1 MCVFVLVVAQCPR
14 LCSSGRDRVFCFE
27 RELALFLRALWTLVY
42 GSDDL
47 PVEFDVQGLLSYR
60 GGECGTIDEA
70 RYQALFGQYFRFDV
84 SQQRPYF
91 YREVQKFLKSI
102 CGQFVDEFEQGW
114 IRHLSL
120 MPFDPTLMFN
130 GSMDRL
136 VDRLVAT
143 VSVLSF
149 SDLCE
154 SDDGGIILRQYREVV
169 EHFKRRW
176 TTGVPVID
184 DIVAMWMSYPNWSRC
199 QALLGVVQVVF
210 GGMIH
215 GCYRTD
221 FRDLGV
227 TVIDDG
233 VMLSSLNLVRS
244 WMSSGFVGQ
253 SRCSMT
259 GFTRHCQ
266 TTDMQTSR
274 LQDESHCVPW
284 EQLLKVGINDLYDRC
299 SVALGSSSG
308 LPEVPVVDEY
318 RSTVCEQLRTLAANA
333 VAVKSPAKKISVQGT
348 SVKATDGRGP
358 RTQTSVGIS
367 SGIPAKDTPKRKQ
380 PTRTAQS
387 RGNRGQRT
395 DGVPTEPKKVAS
407 SSADT
412 GSALGPSGE
421 GGSPAFAV
429 MDNDSVD
436 SALFAQ
442 KARSESSEEH

>member
-1 MCVFVLVVAQCPR
+1 M
-14 LCSSGRDRVFCFE
+14 
-27 RELALFLRALWTLVY
+27 
-42 GSDDL
+42 
-47 PVEFDVQGLLSYR
+47 EFDVQGLLSYR
-60 GGECGTIDEA
+60 GRECGTIDEA

-91 YREVQKFLKSI
+91 YRDVQKFLKSI

-120 MPFDPTLMFN
+120 MPFDPTLLFN

-143 VSVLSF
+143 VSVLRF

-154 SDDGGIILRQYREVV
+154 SDNGGIILRQYREVM
-169 EHFKRRW
+169 EYFKRRW
-176 TTGVPVID
+176 ATGMHVID

-199 QALLGVVQVVF
+199 QALLAVIQVLF

-215 GCYRTD
+215 GCYKTD

-233 VMLSSLNLVRS
+233 VMLSSLHPVWS

-284 EQLLKVGINDLYDRC
+284 EQLLKVEIDDLYDRC

-308 LPEVPVVDEY
+308 LPDVPVVDEY
-318 RSTVCEQLRTLAANA
+318 RSTVCEQLRTLEANA
-333 VAVKSPAKKISVQGT
+333 VAVKSPTKKISGQGT
-348 SVKATDGRGP
+348 SVKAVDGRGP
-358 RTQTSVGIS
+358 RTQASVGIS
-367 SGIPAKDTPKRKQ
+367 SDIPAKITPKRKQ
-380 PTRTAQS
+380 PTRTAQLG
-387 RGNRGQRT
+387 RNRGQRSG
-395 DGVPTEPKKVAS
+395 GVPTKPKKVAS

-412 GSALGPSGE
+412 GSAVGPSGE
-421 GGSPAFAV
+421 GGRPAFAI
-429 MDNDSVD
+429 MDNDSAD

-442 KARSESSEEH
+442 TAQSKSSEEYCPRKLIV

>member
-1 MCVFVLVVAQCPR
+1 M
-14 LCSSGRDRVFCFE
+14 FCFE
-27 RELALFLRALWTLVY
+27 RELALFLRALWTVVY
-42 GSDDL
+42 ASDDL

-184 DIVAMWMSYPNWSRC
+184 DIVAMWMSCPNWSRC
-199 QALLGVVQVVF
+199 QVGFLTG
-210 GGMIH
+210 
-215 GCYRTD
+215 
-221 FRDLGV
+221 
-227 TVIDDG
+227 
-233 VMLSSLNLVRS
+233 RS
-244 WMSSGFVGQ
+244 
-253 SRCSMT
+253 
-259 GFTRHCQ
+259 
-266 TTDMQTSR
+266 
-274 LQDESHCVPW
+274 PW
-284 EQLLKVGINDLYDRC
+284 EQLLKVGIDDLYDRC
-299 SVALGSSSG
+299 SVALGSSSR

-318 RSTVCEQLRTLAANA
+318 RSTVCEQLNTLEANA

-348 SVKATDGRGP
+348 SVKAIDGRGP
-358 RTQTSVGIS
+358 RTKASVGIS
-367 SGIPAKDTPKRKQ
+367 SGIPAKVTPKRKQ
-380 PTRTAQS
+380 HTRTAREGTEGRELGVYRRS
-387 RGNRGQRT
+387 RKKLRVRVQILGLLWGQVEKEDVRLSLSWIMT
-395 DGVPTEPKKVAS
+395 QLIARYLPK
-407 SSADT
+407 
-412 GSALGPSGE
+412 GLNPSHPKSIDPE
-421 GGSPAFAV
+421 
-429 MDNDSVD
+429 N
-436 SALFAQ
+436 L
-442 KARSESSEEH
+442 